1 MLVADLSLEYDFFM
15 YPVLFRFGPITIYSY
30 GVMMALGFIAAGW
43 ALGLELQ
50 RRGKDPT
57 LASTFVLWAAVGG
70 LIGARLLFL
79 FEEWQAFLHNPWP
92 LLFTGAGFVW
102 YGGLI
107 GGVVGVSLCIWRY
120 GLSWSEMMDA
130 VAPAIA
136 LGHGIGRIGCHL
148 AGDGDWGPP
157 TDLPWGVAYPNAIVG
172 WDYPPGVRVHPT
184 PLYETLAY
192 LLVFAF
198 LWLRRSK
205 TPQPGTQF
213 GWYLVLA
220 STARFFLEFVRVNPP
235 LVFGLSEAQ
244 LISIF
249 LVAIGALLLTG
260 RRETQDATVSAAT
273 PLVREKQR

>member
-1 MLVADLSLEYDFFM
+1 M

-43 ALGLELQ
+43 VLGKELH
-50 RRGKDPT
+50 RRGKDPN

-79 FEEWQAFLHNPWP
+79 VQEWQAFLNDPWS

-107 GGVVGVSLCIWRY
+107 GGVVGVTLCIYRY
-120 GLSWSEMMDA
+120 GFSWSEMMDA
-130 VAPAIA
+130 VAPSIT
-136 LGHGIGRIGCHL
+136 LGHAIGRIGCHL

-157 TDLPWGVAYPNAIVG
+157 TTLPWGVAYPHAIVG
-172 WDYPPGVRVHPT
+172 WDFPPGVRVHPT
-184 PLYETLAY
+184 PLYETTAY

-198 LWLRRSK
+198 LWSRRLKS
-205 TPQPGTQF
+205 PEPGTQF

-235 LVFGLSEAQ
+235 WLFNLSQAQ
-244 LISIF
+244 LLSIV
-249 LVAIGALLLTG
+249 LVAAGAFLLLRKQDKPVVVTASTANLAQRK
-260 RRETQDATVSAAT
+260 RR
-273 PLVREKQR
+273 